1 MKKTLFSFLLS
12 LCCAAT
18 ACAQSA
24 TSILDKAADNF
35 RKAGG
40 VKIAYKYQV
49 NGQGGS
55 GNIQLKGRKFV
66 NHMDGQTLWFDG
78 KTLWTYLPD
87 NQEVNV
93 TTPTQKELAK
103 MNPYAFVSL
112 YKKGY
117 KATLRGNGT
126 KEYHVVQ
133 LTATDAKRSPSQ
145 ITVHIGRTNHRL
157 LYAKLTLSSG
167 DTLTVNVTSYKDRQ
181 QWVDSHFVFPSKS
194 YPDAEVID
202 LR

>member
-1 MKKTLFSFLLS
+1 MKKILFTLLLS

-18 ACAQSA
+18 VHAQSA
-24 TSILDKAADNF
+24 TSILDKAAATF

-40 VKIAYKYQV
+40 VKIGYTYQM
-49 NGQGGS
+49 NGQGGA
-55 GNIQLKGRKFV
+55 GDIQLKGNKFV
-66 NHMDGQTLWFDG
+66 NHMDGQKLWFNG
-78 KTLWTYLPD
+78 KTLWTYIPD

-103 MNPYAFVSL
+103 MNPYAFISL

-117 KATLRGNGT
+117 KATLGGNGT
-126 KEYHVVQ
+126 KKYYVIQ
-133 LTATDAKRSPSQ
+133 LTATNTKRSPSR
-145 ITVHIGRTNHRL
+145 ITVHVSRSDYRL

-167 DTLTVNVTSYKDRQ
+167 DTLTVSVTSYKDRQ
-181 QWVDSHFVFPSKS
+181 QWADSHFAFPSKS
-194 YPDAEVID
+194 YPDVEVID

>member
-1 MKKTLFSFLLS
+1 MKKILLSLLLS
-12 LCCAAT
+12 LCGTAV

-24 TSILDKAADNF
+24 TSILDKAADTF

-40 VKIAYKYQV
+40 VKIGYTYQAG
-49 NGQGGS
+49 GQGGS
-55 GNIQLKGRKFV
+55 GDIQMKGRKFV

-78 KTLWTYLPD
+78 KTLWTYFPD

-93 TTPTQKELAK
+93 TTPSQKELAK
-103 MNPYAFVSL
+103 MNPYAFISL

-126 KEYHVVQ
+126 KEYYVIL
-133 LTATDAKRSPSQ
+133 LTATDPKRSPSQ
-145 ITVHIGRTNHRL
+145 ITVHIGRKNHRL

-167 DTLTVNVTSYKDRQ
+167 DTLTVKVTSYKDKQ
-181 QWVDSHFVFPSKS
+181 QWADSHFTFPSKS

>member
-1 MKKTLFSFLLS
+1 MKNTLLSFLLS
-12 LCCAAT
+12 LCCATA

-40 VKIAYKYQV
+40 VKIDYTYQV
-49 NGQGGS
+49 NGQGGT
-55 GNIQLKGRKFV
+55 GNIQLKGHKFV

-126 KEYHVVQ
+126 KEYYVIL

-145 ITVHIGRTNHRL
+145 ITVHIGRTSHRL
-157 LYAKLTLSSG
+157 LYAKLKLSSG

-181 QWVDSHFVFPSKS
+181 QWADSHFVFPSKS